1 MNKQLLEKF
10 SKVYQ
15 ETSKAYADCHLGYDV
30 GIATRN
36 LMYCS
41 EIPLSIDSAIDVFS
55 KYVKS
60 YNGFKPDVLKY
71 LKEVDE
77 NGKIY
82 IARESSVCVYFETNV
97 DIGFND
103 RIIDFYSFYGSIFYG
118 KMLTDELM
126 NIDPTVSGHKW
137 NVKTNNFIYRI
148 WWD

>member
-1 MNKQLLEKF
+1 
-10 SKVYQ
+10 
-15 ETSKAYADCHLGYDV
+15 
-30 GIATRN
+30 
-36 LMYCS
+36 MYCS

-71 LKEVDE
+71 LKEVDK

-118 KMLTDELM
+118 KMLADELM